1 MLDNEVTVKCVTT
14 VKKRFV
20 PDLRVIEVP
29 CNGHMKYILIDFDD
43 NEAYA
48 FNSVSELLE
57 FVKREKTDVESHVTE
72 CP

>member
-1 MLDNEVTVKCVTT
+1 MLGNEVTVKCVTT
-14 VKKRFV
+14 VRKRFV

-43 NEAYA
+43 NEAHV
-48 FNSVSELLE
+48 FDNMSGLLE
-57 FVKREKTDVESHVTE
+57 FVKREKTDVESYVTE